1 MSDIQDSP
9 IGWVARHVRA
19 YVATDG
25 RDGHHRWGV
34 TNLLLTTRGRRTGRL
49 RRTALIYAVDGSRYV
64 VVASGAGEDHH
75 PAWYLNLRDDPL
87 VGVQVGAEVFVA
99 RAATAV
105 GEERDRLWRV
115 MADLWP
121 DYERYRRKASRTIPV
136 VTLTPQ
142 DDEGTAPR

>member
-1 MSDIQDSP
+1 VAEIQDSP

-49 RRTALIYAVDGSRYV
+49 RRTALIYARDGSRYV

-75 PAWYLNLRDDPL
+75 PAWYLNLHADPL
-87 VGVQVGAEVFVA
+87 VGVQVGAAVFVA

-105 GEERDRLWRV
+105 GEERERLWRT

-121 DYERYRRKASRTIPV
+121 DYARYQRQASRTIPV

-142 DDEGTAPR
+142 IGEITGT

>member
-1 MSDIQDSP
+1 MAEIDDSP

-49 RRTALIYAVDGSRYV
+49 RRTALIYARDGSRYV

-75 PAWYLNLRDDPL
+75 PAWYLNLRADPL

-99 RAATAV
+99 RAATAR
-105 GEERDRLWRV
+105 GEERDRLWRM
-115 MADLWP
+115 MAGIWP
-121 DYERYRRKASRTIPV
+121 DYDRYQRRASRTIPV

-142 DDEGTAPR
+142 

>member
-1 MSDIQDSP
+1 VAEIQDSP

-49 RRTALIYAVDGSRYV
+49 RRTALIYARDGSRYV

-75 PAWYLNLRDDPL
+75 PAWYLNLRADPL

-99 RAATAV
+99 RAATAE
-105 GEERDRLWRV
+105 GEERDRLWRM
-115 MADLWP
+115 MAALWP
-121 DYERYRRKASRTIPV
+121 DYERYRRNASRTIPV
-136 VTLTPQ
+136 VTLTPVSSH
-142 DDEGTAPR
+142 PI